1 VPVQVDVGFGDAVE
15 PELGMYPTLLELPA
29 PCLRLYPR
37 EAVIAEKLH
46 AMIVLGL
53 LNGRLKDYYDIWFL
67 SMCNR
72 FDAARVAQAIAN
84 TFTRRDTTLPKD
96 IPDAFSAAFAHV
108 PGKTQ
113 MWSGFVRKSA
123 LAEDTP
129 ALEAVITAVV
139 NFAWPLMQKMA
150 ANDRPSGIWTPETGW
165 TFTP

>member
-1 VPVQVDVGFGDAVE
+1 
-15 PELGMYPTLLELPA
+15 
-29 PCLRLYPR
+29 
-37 EAVIAEKLH
+37 
-46 AMIVLGL
+46 
-53 LNGRLKDYYDIWFL
+53 
-67 SMCNR
+67 MCNR

-96 IPDAFSAAFAHV
+96 IPAAFSAAFAHV

-150 ANDRPSGIWTPETGW
+150 ANDRPSGI
-165 TFTP
+165 